1 MLSSAQLGQKQSDRE
16 RQETKTD
23 RQIDISNTKLGS
35 SGPLG
40 ETEPSRAIQK
50 LSVFIRH
57 STSWGFSVR
66 EQPQAAVTWAEEAE
80 AEIFTCTGF
89 S

>member
-1 MLSSAQLGQKQSDRE
+1 MLSYAQLGQKQSDRE

-23 RQIDISNTKLGS
+23 RQTDISNTKLGS

-40 ETEPSRAIQK
+40 ETEPHEQSRN
-50 LSVFIRH
+50 SVCLLGTAYPR
-57 STSWGFSVR
+57 GFSVR